1 MGRAAD
7 AREITRRNS
16 TMDKRLFTMRSRK
29 MLNTQDYLKI
39 LVEDIH
45 STVVATIDRDGHPVT
60 RCIDMMLYDDNGVY
74 FLTAKGKEF
83 YTQLMEQRYISLS
96 AISGKR
102 CISLAGRVENI
113 GREKLDEIFL
123 KNAYMQGI
131 YPGNT
136 RSALEVFRICEAQG
150 NFFDISDPGHVAR
163 GTFAIGKAA
172 PETGGYKISSRCN
185 GCRKCL
191 SVCPQNCIDLSRT
204 PAVVDQNRCL
214 HCGNCVPVCPAG
226 AIAKGM

>member
-1 MGRAAD
+1 
-7 AREITRRNS
+7 
-16 TMDKRLFTMRSRK
+16 

-45 STVVATIDRDGHPVT
+45 STVVATIDRYGHPVT

-102 CISLAGRVENI
+102 CISLAGSVENI

-123 KNAYMQGI
+123 KNAYMQDI
-131 YPGNT
+131 YPENT
-136 RSALEVFRICEAQG
+136 RSALEVFRICAAQG
-150 NFFDISDPGHVAR
+150 NFFDISDPGHVTR
-163 GTFAIGKAA
+163 GTFAIGKAV
-172 PETGGYKISSRCN
+172 PEAGGYKISSRCI
-185 GCRKCL
+185 GCGKCL

-204 PAVVDQNRCL
+204 PAVIDQNRCL

-226 AIAKGM
+226 AIAKEM